1 MEPGLTTTWPRST
14 SSRFRPRS
22 RRPQFSPA
30 HASSSCLWNISIPV
44 TVVFWTGRMPT
55 ISTSEL
61 MARVPRS
68 ARPVTTVPRPV
79 MVKTSSIGIRNG
91 LSRSRTGS
99 GTDSSTAAIRSST
112 DLTHSGSPS
121 SAFRPETRT
130 TGALSPSKPCEL
142 RNFHFDQVEQFFVV
156 DHVSLV
162 QGDQQV
168 GNTNLA
174 GQQNVLA
181 GLSHRAVGSGNHE
194 DCAVHLG
201 STGDHVLDVVSVAG
215 GVNVCVV
222 TLLGLVL
229 HVGDV
234 DGNTALTLFGCRVDR
249 REVTLLVEI
258 RVLVVQHLGNGGRQR
273 RLTVVNVTNGADVDV
288 RLSPLELCLCHRFLL
303 ERFQIACPPAAL
315 IAVELRQVYLGG
327 FGLVKLQIQEL
338 ILIP

>member
-79 MVKTSSIGIRNG
+79 IVKTSSIGIRKG

-99 GTDSSTAAIRSST
+99 GTDSSTASMRSSM

-121 SAFRPETRT
+121 
-130 TGALSPSKPCEL
+130 
-142 RNFHFDQVEQFFVV
+142 
-156 DHVSLV
+156 
-162 QGDQQV
+162 
-168 GNTNLA
+168 
-174 GQQNVLA
+174 
-181 GLSHRAVGSGNHE
+181 RAVSSGNHE
-194 DCAVHLG
+194 DCAVHLS
-201 STGDHVLDVVSVAG
+201 STGDHVLDVVSVTG
-215 GVNVCVV
+215 GVYVCVV
-222 TLLGLVL
+222 ALFGLVL
-229 HVGDV
+229 NVGDV
-234 DGNTALTLFGCRVDR
+234 DGNAALTLFGSRVNR
-249 REVTLLVEI
+249 REVTLLVES

-273 RLTVVNVTNGADVDV
+273 RLTVVNVTNGTDVNV

-303 ERFQIACPPAAL
+303 ERFQMTYPSSALVAAETPASL
-315 IAVELRQVYLGG
+315 LGG
-327 FGLVKLQIQEL
+327 LWIGEIADSGTNTSA
-338 ILIP
+338 